1 MPDTYFDAGASHCRA
16 RVQGGR
22 LALLTALTILIL
34 SGFATTAESKA
45 EAPNT
50 QKAIETVLTK
60 QCDAWNKGDLDEFMK
75 GYLHSEK
82 TSYTSGGTE
91 VWGYDALH
99 DRYQKK
105 YGQSPETMG
114 KLKFSE
120 LKVFPLGAK
129 NALVIGHWHLDP
141 QKPPAVDGVFSL
153 VFVKTNDGWKV
164 MHDHTSVKKD
174 AS

>member
-1 MPDTYFDAGASHCRA
+1 MITVTPFFAAA
-16 RVQGGR
+16 AQG
-22 LALLTALTILIL
+22 
-34 SGFATTAESKA
+34 KA
-45 EAPNT
+45 ENPDT
-50 QKAIETVLTK
+50 QKAIESVLTK
-60 QCDAWNKGDLDEFMK
+60 QAEAWNRGDLDEFMK
-75 GYLHSEK
+75 GYLHSEN

-91 VWGYDALH
+91 VWGYEALH

-105 YGQSPETMG
+105 YGKSPETMG

-141 QKPPAVDGVFSL
+141 QKPPAADGTFSL
-153 VFVKTNDGWKV
+153 VFVKTKEGWKV
-164 MHDHTSVKKD
+164 LHDHTSLKKE